1 VLGESASATMG
12 ACWPGAR
19 CQGAVVRPG
28 GGGRRVTRSWM
39 DGLATTCPQPRGRG
53 ARPRGGGGGMVEVTP
68 HGAQGGAPSVA
79 GAAAEGGE
87 LAEARP

>member
-1 VLGESASATMG
+1 
-12 ACWPGAR
+12 
-19 CQGAVVRPG
+19 
-28 GGGRRVTRSWM
+28 VTRSWM

-53 ARPRGGGGGMVEVTP
+53 ARPRGGGGGPGRGPPPRCPAPPRGAPPPPGGGGGGARVEVTP

>member
-1 VLGESASATMG
+1 
-12 ACWPGAR
+12 
-19 CQGAVVRPG
+19 
-28 GGGRRVTRSWM
+28 M
-39 DGLATTCPQPRGRG
+39 DGRPSDDVSTTEGEGSPT
-53 ARPRGGGGGMVEVTP
+53 AGGGGGMVEVTP

>member
-1 VLGESASATMG
+1 LL
-12 ACWPGAR
+12 AR
-19 CQGAVVRPG
+19 GTLSG
-28 GGGRRVTRSWM
+28 GGGATRRRREASDAFM
-39 DGLATTCPQPRGRG
+39 DGRPSDDVSTTEGEGSPT
-53 ARPRGGGGGMVEVTP
+53 AGGGGAMVEVTP